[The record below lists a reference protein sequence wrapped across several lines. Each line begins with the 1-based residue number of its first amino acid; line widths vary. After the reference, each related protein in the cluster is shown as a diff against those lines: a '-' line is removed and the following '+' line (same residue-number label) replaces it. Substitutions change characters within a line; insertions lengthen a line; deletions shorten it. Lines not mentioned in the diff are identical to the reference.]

1 MASELVGQE
10 CSDQYS
16 DICQGTSLN
25 LGSSLDVGLEMG
37 YLWKLFSQGGSQKER
52 EKRRLKAG
60 KKVKQ

>member
-1 MASELVGQE
+1 MASEVVGQE
-10 CSDQYS
+10 CSDQCS
-16 DICQGTSLN
+16 DVCQGTSLN